1 MPSPS
6 LWTQCASYFAG
17 QGHWSV
23 PEKGPSAEANDSA
36 EWLVFETE
44 GADRVWLSRAP
55 QGESVRL
62 FRMVGEPTI
71 DGAVD
76 LSEGSEQDL
85 TSGWVWLHDEWSARY
100 PSVMVRPSAGSGFP
114 QAGAL
119 TVTCASSGVGLAVN
133 ATTPNIT
140 LGVRATTAGSALVN
154 TACVASSGGPVDDQ
168 AGNNCA
174 SVSVTPQATGDQA
187 DLSALKRV
195 LGIGDAPGNRQLAA
209 EPVTWEIEVVNAG
222 PNTATDVAVIDA
234 FNNVFN
240 ALPSQYAIST
250 VPGAATMGSCGLTAS
265 GSNVSL
271 SNCSIASLPVCT
283 AGVD

>member
-62 FRMVGEPTI
+62 FRMVSEPTI

-100 PSVMVRPSAGSGFP
+100 PSVMVRPATGALGFVLDLEPAALAGRE
-114 QAGAL
+114 AGANQEI
-119 TVTCASSGVGLAVN
+119 ADWLAQGDSLI
-133 ATTPNIT
+133 AE
-140 LGVRATTAGSALVN
+140 LG
-154 TACVASSGGPVDDQ
+154 D
-168 AGNNCA
+168 
-174 SVSVTPQATGDQA
+174 
-187 DLSALKRV
+187 
-195 LGIGDAPGNRQLAA
+195 
-209 EPVTWEIEVVNAG
+209 
-222 PNTATDVAVIDA
+222 
-234 FNNVFN
+234 
-240 ALPSQYAIST
+240 
-250 VPGAATMGSCGLTAS
+250 
-265 GSNVSL
+265 
-271 SNCSIASLPVCT
+271 
-283 AGVD
+283 